1 MARRNGVWYEG
12 RIINKGLKNV
22 QSKLSRAKS
31 GRRVLE
37 LLIAEDFRDKNKNAP
52 EDKKDPGKGPED
64 YVTVATAWHRVSVF
78 DAAQDSAAFD
88 ALVRDP
94 RFNHGAVIVVDAS
107 YQEDSKPWVD
117 KQEVTRIGR
126 RESIFLDPAVEDG
139 GSIGFKDIDGKG
151 KTFGA
156 AEGHEVPFWDGVSD
170 LPPMGGGGGAIAAP
184 QYSDDEGF

>member
-12 RIINKGLKNV
+12 RIINKAE

-52 EDKKDPGKGPED
+52 ENMKDPAKGPED
-64 YVTVATAWHRVSVF
+64 YVTVATAWHKVSVF
-78 DAAQDSAAFD
+78 DAAEDSAEFD
-88 ALVRDP
+88 ALVRNP
-94 RFNHGAVIVVDAS
+94 RFNHGAVVVVDAS

-117 KQEVTRIGR
+117 KQQVTRIGR
-126 RESIFLDPAVEDG
+126 RESIFIDPKVEDG

-156 AEGHEVPFWDGVSD
+156 AEGYEKPFWDGTSA
-170 LPPMGGGGGAIAAP
+170 LPAMGGGGGQVAAP
-184 QYSDDEGF
+184 HYSDDEGF